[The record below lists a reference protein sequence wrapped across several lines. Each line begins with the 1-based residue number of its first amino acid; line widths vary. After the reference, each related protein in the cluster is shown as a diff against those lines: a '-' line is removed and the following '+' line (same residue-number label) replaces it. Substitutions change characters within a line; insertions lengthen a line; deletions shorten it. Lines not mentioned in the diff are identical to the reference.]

1 MQCLARTKS
10 GKRCKNKAQAGSDF
24 CGVHAKLAGTVQT
37 TFEYD
42 VFLSYSSKD
51 KETVHA
57 LAERLRRD
65 GVRVWLD
72 VWEIEPSAGSLS
84 PGERARVRAEAI
96 QHGVEKSRT
105 MVMCMSPDYFESEW
119 GRLEHHSMLFRDP
132 TNALRRFLPLLIKD
146 CQPPDIIAQFA
157 RVDWRTSDQAEYE
170 RLLDACQLDELET
183 AKPSVAVPRADHARM
198 VLEGHGDEVWC
209 VAVTPDGKTVVSG
222 AKDGTLKVWD
232 LETGE
237 FRTTFDGH
245 TDEVRGVAITRI
257 GREAISSSSDKTLRV
272 WSLESG
278 ECTAILKGAARVN
291 WGVAVSGDDR
301 TVVSASTDNTV
312 GIWQLDA
319 EQPSLKLE
327 GHTETVLGV
336 AISDDCRIVVS
347 GSSDHTL
354 RVWDLETARCRFS
367 LEGHTSDTG
376 GVAITPDAKTVVSTG
391 DETLK
396 VWDLETGACRA
407 TFEGHTGPIYRVA
420 ITPDGKRVVSGS
432 SDNTVKVWDL
442 ASGRCIA
449 TFEGHSGTV
458 YGLAISPDGRA
469 VISGSS
475 DKTLRVWD
483 LPTPDAIVEDADS
496 ARYTNAKV
504 VLVGESGAGKT
515 GFALRLA
522 EDRWQETES
531 THGMNV
537 WPLKLPGLEEVG
549 MEREVWLW
557 DFAGQPDYRL
567 IHQLYMDETALGVLV
582 FDPQDDNPFENIGYW
597 DKALSAAT
605 KLPPSPQPSPAS
617 GRGGGVVKLLVAG
630 RCDRGGITVSR
641 KRFEDFVQ
649 EHGFADFLFTGAKI
663 GEGCEE
669 LKTAVTRHIPWERL
683 PWTATSRLFKTLKD
697 AILKFTDAPR
707 VVGRSPDRSTD
718 STEGLKSSEGRRP
731 SVGHVGGSG
740 DPPTTGPTTMAPP
753 TTAPLARLSELRQ
766 RLQLSLPKET
776 IDDADLRAVVGLMQ
790 GQGVVQVL
798 GFGDFVLLQPEWINR
813 YASVVVRMAREHADE
828 MGVVA
833 EQQVLDGRLDYKDM
847 HRLDEADE
855 KILLRAMVQTLLDRS
870 LCIREQTTKG
880 TMLVFPSYFRR
891 DKPDQPEHPNV
902 FVTYEFSG
910 PLDDIYATLVVR
922 LNYSN
927 VFKKDQLWK
936 DAADFKTPEGKLVG
950 LAMTK
955 RAEGAAKIV
964 VYFEAE
970 TPDDTKVTFI
980 KYVHEHL
987 LAKAQPRESVTRVR
1001 TYVCPHCNE
1010 PLENQRAIQN
1020 RLNRGLKDIVCADCD
1035 GRVPLFDLIEE
1046 KFASDEFSRRV
1057 REMDEQAGINLDN
1070 ESKELILVGH
1080 SMAIAGEAGQIYRI
1094 TAQPD
1099 WGIDAEI
1106 EFKNSKAE
1114 ASGKRV
1120 YLQLKSGDSYLYHR
1134 QRDDVEIFTI
1144 KKRRWAEYWL
1154 SQAYPVML
1162 VIRSADG
1169 KIRWMNITEYLR
1181 RHGVDT
1187 KQVVFEGEPFTA
1199 GNVALMRNKVLGEA

>member
-1 MQCLARTKS
+1 VAIS
-10 GKRCKNKAQAGSDF
+10 
-24 CGVHAKLAGTVQT
+24 H
-37 TFEYD
+37 
-42 VFLSYSSKD
+42 
-51 KETVHA
+51 
-57 LAERLRRD
+57 D
-65 GVRVWLD
+65 GR
-72 VWEIEPSAGSLS
+72 I
-84 PGERARVRAEAI
+84 
-96 QHGVEKSRT
+96 
-105 MVMCMSPDYFESEW
+105 
-119 GRLEHHSMLFRDP
+119 
-132 TNALRRFLPLLIKD
+132 
-146 CQPPDIIAQFA
+146 
-157 RVDWRTSDQAEYE
+157 
-170 RLLDACQLDELET
+170 
-183 AKPSVAVPRADHARM
+183 
-198 VLEGHGDEVWC
+198 
-209 VAVTPDGKTVVSG
+209 VVSG
-222 AKDGTLKVWD
+222 SEEYRLKVWD
-232 LETGE
+232 LE
-237 FRTTFDGH
+237 
-245 TDEVRGVAITRI
+245 RG
-257 GREAISSSSDKTLRV
+257 
-272 WSLESG
+272 
-278 ECTAILKGAARVN
+278 
-291 WGVAVSGDDR
+291 
-301 TVVSASTDNTV
+301 
-312 GIWQLDA
+312 
-319 EQPSLKLE
+319 
-327 GHTETVLGV
+327 
-336 AISDDCRIVVS
+336 
-347 GSSDHTL
+347 
-354 RVWDLETARCRFS
+354 RCLNS
-367 LEGHTSDTG
+367 LEGHTGRTD
-376 GVAITPDAKTVVSTG
+376 GVAITPDAKTVVSG
-391 DETLK
+391 SDDKTLK
-396 VWDLETGACRA
+396 VWDLETGQCRATLEGHTGGVTRVAVTPDGKWVVSASDDRTVKLWDLAAGHCLA
-407 TFEGHTGPIYRVA
+407 TFEGHTERVYGLA
-420 ITPDGKRVVSGS
+420 VTPDGKTVVSGS
-432 SDNTVKVWDL
+432 V
-442 ASGRCIA
+442 
-449 TFEGHSGTV
+449 
-458 YGLAISPDGRA
+458 
-469 VISGSS
+469 

-483 LPTPDAIVEDADS
+483 LPAPDMMVEDAG
-496 ARYTNAKV
+496 ATRYTNAKV

-515 GFALRLA
+515 GLALRLA

-537 WPLKLPGLEEVG
+537 WPLELPGLETAGV
-549 MEREVWLW
+549 EREVWLW

-597 DKALSAAT
+597 DKALSAAG

-649 EHGFADFLFTGAKI
+649 EHGFADLLFTGAKI
-663 GEGCEE
+663 GDGCEE

-697 AILKFTDAPR
+697 AILKFTEQD
-707 VVGRSPDRSTD
+707 
-718 STEGLKSSEGRRP
+718 
-731 SVGHVGGSG
+731 
-740 DPPTTGPTTMAPP
+740 
-753 TTAPLARLSELRQ
+753 APLARLSELRQ

>member
-1 MQCLARTKS
+1 MSATSQS
-10 GKRCKNKAQAGSDF
+10 
-24 CGVHAKLAGTVQT
+24 
-37 TFEYD
+37 
-42 VFLSYSSKD
+42 
-51 KETVHA
+51 
-57 LAERLRRD
+57 
-65 GVRVWLD
+65 
-72 VWEIEPSAGSLS
+72 EPW
-84 PGERARVRAEAI
+84 
-96 QHGVEKSRT
+96 Q
-105 MVMCMSPDYFESEW
+105 
-119 GRLEHHSMLFRDP
+119 FRDP
-132 TNALRRFLPLLIKD
+132 TNAQRRFLPLLIKD

-157 RVDWRTSDQAEYE
+157 QIDWRTSDDEAYEKLLGACRWDKPETEMRSEPVPQA
-170 RLLDACQLDELET
+170 DQ
-183 AKPSVAVPRADHARM
+183 SRM
-198 VLEGHGDEVWC
+198 ILEGHSDEVWS

-222 AKDGTLKVWD
+222 SGDKSLKVWDLESGQCLTTFEGHTDGVERVAVTPDGKTVVSASLDHSLKRWDLSSGQRVNTFEGHSNCVSGVFVTRDGRAVVSGSWDDTVKLWDLESGQCRATFQGHTSSVWSVAATPDSKRVVSASLKPDIKVWDIESRKCVADLEGHTRSIRGMAMTSDGKTVISGSEDSTLKVWD
-232 LETGE
+232 LES
-237 FRTTFDGH
+237 
-245 TDEVRGVAITRI
+245 
-257 GREAISSSSDKTLRV
+257 GRCL
-272 WSLESG
+272 
-278 ECTAILKGAARVN
+278 
-291 WGVAVSGDDR
+291 
-301 TVVSASTDNTV
+301 
-312 GIWQLDA
+312 
-319 EQPSLKLE
+319 
-327 GHTETVLGV
+327 
-336 AISDDCRIVVS
+336 
-347 GSSDHTL
+347 
-354 RVWDLETARCRFS
+354 
-367 LEGHTSDTG
+367 
-376 GVAITPDAKTVVSTG
+376 
-391 DETLK
+391 
-396 VWDLETGACRA
+396 A
-407 TFEGHTGPIYRVA
+407 TFEGHNGTVWEID
-420 ITPDGKRVVSGS
+420 ITPDGKRVVSAS
-432 SDNTVKVWDL
+432 SDKTVKVWDL
-442 ASGRCIA
+442 ATGQCLT
-449 TFEGHSGTV
+449 TFEGHTDDV
-458 YGLAISPDGRA
+458 LGLAVTPDGKT
-469 VISGSS
+469 VISGST

-483 LPTPDAIVEDADS
+483 LPAPDTIVKDAD
-496 ARYTNAKV
+496 ATRYTNAKV

-515 GFALRLA
+515 GLALRLA

-537 WPLKLPGLEEVG
+537 WPLKLPGLETEG

-597 DKALSAAT
+597 DKALSAAGKQTPGAAT
-605 KLPPSPQPSPAS
+605 KSPPSPQPSPSS

-630 RCDRGGITVSR
+630 RCDRGGITISQ

-649 EHGFADFLFTGAKI
+649 EHGFADFLITGAKI
-663 GEGCEE
+663 GDGCEE

-697 AILKFTDAPR
+697 AILKFTEQD
-707 VVGRSPDRSTD
+707 
-718 STEGLKSSEGRRP
+718 
-731 SVGHVGGSG
+731 
-740 DPPTTGPTTMAPP
+740 
-753 TTAPLARLSELRQ
+753 APLARLSELRQ

-790 GQGVVQVL
+790 GQGVVQML
-798 GFGDFVLLQPEWINR
+798 GFGDFALLQPEWINR

-828 MGVVA
+828 MGVVP

-847 HRLDEADE
+847 KRPSERQGASRRSEAETDPTEPAASALRLTEATRLAEADE

-891 DKPDQPEHPNV
+891 DKPDQPEHPHV

-927 VFKKDQLWK
+927 MFKKDQLWK

-1001 TYVCPHCNE
+1001 TYICPSCDE
-1010 PLENQRAIQN
+1010 PLENVRAIQK
-1020 RLNRGLKDIVCADCD
+1020 RLNKGLTDIGCGVCDE
-1035 GRVPLFDLIEE
+1035 RVTLFDLIEE
-1046 KFASDEFSRRV
+1046 KFASDEFLRRV

-1144 KKRRWAEYWL
+1144 KKKRWAEYWL

-1162 VIRSADG
+1162 VIRSSDG
-1169 KIRWMNITEYLR
+1169 KIRWMNVTEYLQ

-1187 KQVVFEGEPFTA
+1187 KQVVFEGEAFTA
-1199 GNVALMRNKVLGEA
+1199 PNVALMRNKVLGDD